1 MSSRNLPNCHC
12 ERSVAISSPQ
22 HRPLPQAVASPA
34 PPPLQVVRPHREP
47 PNVIAKPAQLSLR
60 AQRGNLVAAARTL
73 PASRRITPPH
83 PPTTPA
89 KIADTH
95 AKRERTPVL
104 YPIHQSDRRTPA
116 GRRNLVHASPSAVPG
131 ARERPVHPSEHNI
144 GNIGSTVQVQRPK
157 TAAGSGLRRV
167 GLQLAAS
174 HPLAVL
180 FNGTG
185 ARWRGGCDL
194 RPVSALALAAK
205 AGTWKLGTGISQT
218 TLSGRGAD
226 NLDPKTRSPMFNPH
240 RHPPTVIGVQPST
253 DSGGP
258 TPVRIVSSRHDCARR
273 LVSAFPALGSFPAG
287 RSYLANRGCD
297 GRAPSAASVPLRGLK
312 WVP

>member
-1 MSSRNLPNCHC
+1 MSSGAAQC
-12 ERSVAISSPQ
+12 
-22 HRPLPQAVASPA
+22 
-34 PPPLQVVRPHREP
+34 HRETCP
-47 PNVIAKPAQLSLR
+47 TVIAS
-60 AQRGNLVAAARTL
+60 AAWQ
-73 PASRRITPPH
+73 SRRRRADPPREPSHHPTPSPH
-83 PPTTPA
+83 HA
-89 KIADTH
+89 GRKIADIH

-116 GRRNLVHASPSAVPG
+116 GRRNLVHASPSALPG

-157 TAAGSGLRRV
+157 TAAGSSLRRV

-185 ARWRGGCDL
+185 ARRRGGCDL

-240 RHPPTVIGVQPST
+240 RHPPTVIGVST
-253 DSGGP
+253 FHRQRG
-258 TPVRIVSSRHDCARR
+258 THPVPYRIVT
-273 LVSAFPALGSFPAG
+273 P
-287 RSYLANRGCD
+287 
-297 GRAPSAASVPLRGLK
+297 
-312 WVP
+312 